1 MGHITSTKT
10 PSPIASIQRGSLTI
24 RANSGLVS
32 FTIPSVDPSKTS
44 VHLLAAIS
52 QTAGNVRTY
61 GSLRLWLASATR
73 LELIKDGNVFAGH
86 TASTHSLRVSY
97 EVIEFV

>member
-10 PSPIASIQRGSLTI
+10 PSPIATLLRGSLTI

-32 FTIPSVDPSKTS
+32 FTIPSKTS
-44 VHLLAAIS
+44 LRLLAAIS

-61 GSLRLWLASATR
+61 GSLRLWLASATV
-73 LELIKDGNVFAGH
+73 LQLIEDGNVFAGYS
-86 TASTHSLRVSY
+86 ASTHSLRVSY

>member
-10 PSPIASIQRGSLTI
+10 PSPIASIRRGSLTI
-24 RANSGLVS
+24 RANSALVS
-32 FTIPSVDPSKTS
+32 VTIPSVDPSKTS
-44 VHLLAAIS
+44 VRLLAAIS
-52 QTAGNVRTY
+52 QTAGNRNY

-86 TASTHSLRVSY
+86 TASTHILRVSY

>member
-24 RANSGLVS
+24 RPNPTVVS
-32 FTIPSVDPSKTS
+32 VTISSVDRSKTS

-52 QTAGNVRTY
+52 QTAANRNY